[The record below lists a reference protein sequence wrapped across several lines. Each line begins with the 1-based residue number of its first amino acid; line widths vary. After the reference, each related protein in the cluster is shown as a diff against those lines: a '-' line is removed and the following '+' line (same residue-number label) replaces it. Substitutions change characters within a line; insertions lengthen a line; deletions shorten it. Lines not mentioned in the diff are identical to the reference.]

1 MVMARCMM
9 YNGLM
14 VAIDRKRSKG
24 LDTKMQEIALPRDQ
38 MGIDVRVAEE
48 QRSRRARGGGYST

>member
-38 MGIDVRVAEE
+38 MGIDVRVAGAEK
-48 QRSRRARGGGYST
+48 QKGKRRGI